1 MMKSIEIEGKTI
13 EDATNSGLQQLGK
26 KKEEVDIKIL
36 EIPTKGFLGIIGSK
50 QAKIKM
56 TVRDNPEKD
65 IELFL
70 EKVFKSMELE
80 VKISVELESD
90 VLKVNLEG
98 PNMGVVIGRRGQTLD
113 SIQYLASL
121 VVNKEREKY
130 LKVFIDTENYRQKRE
145 ETLIKLANKIVSKVR
160 KTRNSIALEPMNP
173 YERRII
179 HAALQ
184 GNPTIQTYSEG
195 EEPFRKVVIGPK
207 R

>member
-1 MMKSIEIEGKTI
+1 MKFIEVEGRTI
-13 EDATNSGLQQLGK
+13 EDATNIGLKQLGK
-26 KKEEVDIKIL
+26 KKDEVDIKIL
-36 EIPTKGFLGIIGSK
+36 EIPSKGFLGIIGSK
-50 QAKIKM
+50 QAKIKI
-56 TVRDNPEKD
+56 TVKDNPEKD
-65 IELFL
+65 VEQFL
-70 EKVFKSMELE
+70 RKMFKAMELE
-80 VKISVELESD
+80 VQIVTELADE
-90 VLKVNLEG
+90 VIKVYLEG

-145 ETLIKLANKIVSKVR
+145 ETLIKLANKIVYKVK
-160 KTRNSIALEPMNP
+160 KTRKSIALEPMNP

-184 GNPTIQTYSEG
+184 GHPAIQTYSEG

-207 R
+207 K

>member
-1 MMKSIEIEGKTI
+1 MKSIEVEGRTI
-13 EDATNSGLQQLGK
+13 EDATSIGLKQLGK

-36 EIPTKGFLGIIGSK
+36 EIPSRGFLGIIGAK
-50 QAKIKM
+50 QAKIKI
-56 TVRDNPEKD
+56 TVKDSPEKD
-65 IELFL
+65 VENFL
-70 EKVFKSMELE
+70 KDVFRTMNLEVQIATEVETDVIKVF
-80 VKISVELESD
+80 
-90 VLKVNLEG
+90 LEG

-113 SIQYLASL
+113 SLQYLASL
-121 VVNKEREKY
+121 VVNKERDKY

-145 ETLIKLANKIVSKVR
+145 DTLVKLANKIVFKVK
-160 KTRNSIALEPMNP
+160 KTRKSIALEPMNP

-184 GNPTIQTYSEG
+184 GHPAIQTYSEG

>member
-1 MMKSIEIEGKTI
+1 MKSIEIEGKTI